1 MNRPGSQWRV
11 SLSLAVGLL
20 GACRQAQPPSV
31 EPRSAAALDP
41 TTVCMDAA
49 THDAKTNR
57 FGDPL
62 DTAYAGGSP
71 LFDEAT
77 GRTLTR
83 WDYIARHHPEIAAKC
98 PRDH

>member
-1 MNRPGSQWRV
+1 
-11 SLSLAVGLL
+11 
-20 GACRQAQPPSV
+20 
-31 EPRSAAALDP
+31 
-41 TTVCMDAA
+41 
-49 THDAKTNR
+49 
-57 FGDPL
+57 
-62 DTAYAGGSP
+62 